1 MQFLRNLLG
10 RKKPATAPL
19 PSSPLGMET
28 SSTVSTQPRL
38 RVGWATDVGQVRRH
52 NEDTAMV
59 ITAAHEGD
67 DARPAFGLFIL
78 ADGMG
83 GHQAGEVASS
93 LAAQS
98 VAHHIVSQFYLPTIA
113 SQERDTDQIPLN
125 ELLVDAVQAANSTVA
140 EQVPGGGTTL
150 TCALMLGPRAYIT
163 HVGDSRAYVATEE
176 GLDQI
181 TNDHS
186 VVHRLVELG
195 QLEPDEAAVHPQ
207 RNVLYR
213 AIGQSSD
220 LEVDTYVRTIPH
232 GGRLLLCSDGLWDL
246 VSEAE
251 ITGIVATA
259 SSLQAAC
266 ESLIAAANRA
276 GGRDNITVILAE
288 PPQGLDV

>member
-98 VAHHIVSQFYLPTIA
+98 VAHHIVGHFYLPTIA

-150 TCALMLGPRAYIT
+150 TCALMLGPRAYIA

-251 ITGIVATA
+251 ITDIVATA